1 MTGEIFEDL
10 KKAIISYQREKVA
23 NLTKTALEQGIQPK
37 DVIQKALVPGIRIVG
52 ERFGCGEIFLPELLV
67 AGKAV
72 QQALSQ
78 VEPLL
83 TPGESGTAGKFLIG
97 TVKGDIHDIGKNIV
111 AMMLKSTGWEVTDLG
126 VDVSPDQFC
135 SAVKEGGYDVVGLST
150 LITVTM
156 PAAAATIEALKKAGL
171 REKIKVMVGGAPVN
185 QEFCEKI
192 GADAFG
198 TDAWEAVTKAQNLL
212 GKTL

>member
-1 MTGEIFEDL
+1 MAGEIIEDL
-10 KKAIISYQREKVA
+10 KKAIVNYQREKVA
-23 NLTKTALEQGIQPK
+23 ILTKAAIEQGIAPK

-52 ERFGCGEIFLPELLV
+52 ERFGRGEIFLPELLV
-67 AGKAV
+67 AGRAME
-72 QQALSQ
+72 QALNY
-78 VEPLL
+78 VEPMLP
-83 TPGESGTAGKFLIG
+83 PGESSNPKKFLIG
-97 TVKGDIHDIGKNIV
+97 TVRGDIHDIGKRIV
-111 AMMLKSTGWEVTDLG
+111 VMMLKSTGWQVTDLG

-135 SAVKEGGYDVVGLST
+135 SAAKEGAYDIVGLST

-156 PAAAATIEALKKAGL
+156 PAAAATIEALKKDGL

-185 QEFCEKI
+185 QDFCEKI

-212 GKTL
+212 EKAL